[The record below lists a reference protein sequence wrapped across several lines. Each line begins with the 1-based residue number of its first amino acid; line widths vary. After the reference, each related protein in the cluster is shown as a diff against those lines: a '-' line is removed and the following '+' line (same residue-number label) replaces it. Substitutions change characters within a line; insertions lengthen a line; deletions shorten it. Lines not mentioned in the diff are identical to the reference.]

1 MTKQAMVLVLLSAA
15 LAASC
20 GCGVCRSVVYDPFGC
35 GVGCDGRRCGPVCEE
50 PCGPVCE
57 EPCGPLRGRC
67 GPRGAIAGP
76 CDEGCGEC
84 GMPACGCRCRFV
96 RGPLSFV
103 FALFT
108 AGSYRGCWGGCGE
121 RYWGDWYG
129 DPPDCGDP
137 CDCHGNFTGGGCS
150 SCRGGEASADMAVG
164 RIGNPSYVDGVVTPQ
179 PAGCRTCGQGGY
191 ASHARGAARYPAA
204 YPAGAQHYAA
214 GQPSGFQRSP
224 AQPPNG
230 GQRTPSSYAS
240 RGQRSPARY
249 PSTPHSNGSYAPR
262 LISTTD
268 RVVKPATAD
277 QGPRLAQP
285 QRADVV
291 QE

>member
-1 MTKQAMVLVLLSAA
+1 MTKQALVLMLLSAA

-20 GCGVCRSVVYDPFGC
+20 GCGVCRAVVYDPFDC
-35 GVGCDGRRCGPVCEE
+35 GVGCGVRRCGPVC
-50 PCGPVCE
+50 G

-67 GPRGAIAGP
+67 GPRAVAAEP
-76 CDEGCGEC
+76 CDDDCCGEC
-84 GMPACGCRCRFV
+84 GLPARRCRCRFV

-129 DPPDCGDP
+129 DPPACGDP
-137 CDCHGNFTGGGCS
+137 CDCHGNYIGGDGDM
-150 SCRGGEASADMAVG
+150 SADMGVG
-164 RIGNPSYVDGVVTPQ
+164 RIANPSYEDGAMPAQ
-179 PAGCRTCGQGGY
+179 PGGCRSCGQGGY
-191 ASHARGAARYPAA
+191 ASQTRATPRYPAA

-214 GQPSGFQRSP
+214 QPSN
-224 AQPPNG
+224 A
-230 GQRTPSSYAS
+230 GQRAPSGYAS
-240 RGQRSPARY
+240 RGQRHPARY
-249 PSTPHSNGSYAPR
+249 PSTPNSSGPYAPR

-268 RVVKPATAD
+268 RVVKPATPD